1 MSEQH
6 LHPLHQD
13 SNLIPSYAVVTSFSN
28 LAKAASG
35 KGEAS
40 PSGNV
45 QASALCKKSEALRLA
60 PHCSTKMIPIIIGGV
75 SVALITLRAI
85 DVLREKSMTRKAEN
99 LLCEVSPPSP
109 SDGKDSPGCGPTY
122 RNIAAKD
129 GFPPLDGVTTLYELF
144 KRSAS
149 RFPNNPCLGT
159 RKHNVSFSCDVL
171 CTYCVASLRERKG
184 V

>member
-1 MSEQH
+1 MG
-6 LHPLHQD
+6 
-13 SNLIPSYAVVTSFSN
+13 LIA
-28 LAKAASG
+28 
-35 KGEAS
+35 
-40 PSGNV
+40 
-45 QASALCKKSEALRLA
+45 
-60 PHCSTKMIPIIIGGV
+60 
-75 SVALITLRAI
+75 LRAI

-129 GFPPLDGVTTLYELF
+129 AFPPLDGVTTLYELF

-159 RKHNVSFSCDVL
+159 RKHNVSFCCMFYVHIVWRAFVKGKGCDEFIL
-171 CTYCVASLRERKG
+171 ALPLTDLLA
-184 V
+184 